1 MLNAFDILI
10 NGHQFKKLYE
20 REFDWVMKKYNL
32 KKIEIEILY
41 FISQCGEHNTAKD
54 IAKVQ
59 YISKAHISNS
69 IEDLSNKKY
78 ISVLGDSTDRR
89 YFHLSVTESARPV
102 IEDIE
107 KVREHLLSILFH
119 NITEEESEFLLRI
132 SKKIVDNI
140 SEELK

>member
-119 NITEEESEFLLRI
+119 NITEEESELMIRI

>member
-1 MLNAFDILI
+1 MLNAFDIII

-20 REFDWVMKKYNL
+20 REYDWVMKKYNI

-69 IEDLSNKKY
+69 IEDLYEKIY
-78 ISVLGDSTDRR
+78 ISVIGDNADRR
-89 YFHLSVTESARPV
+89 YFHLSVTESAKPV

-107 KVREHLLSILFH
+107 KVREYLLSILFR
-119 NITEEESEFLLRI
+119 NITEEESEFMVRI

>member
-20 REFDWVMKKYNL
+20 REYDWVMKKYNL

-54 IAKVQ
+54 IAQVQ

-69 IEDLSNKKY
+69 IEDLSQKKY
-78 ISVLGDSTDRR
+78 ISVIGDSTDRR
-89 YFHLSVTESARPV
+89 YMHLNVAESASPV

-119 NITEEESEFLLRI
+119 NITEEESELMIRI

>member
-1 MLNAFDILI
+1 MLNSFDILI

-20 REFDWVMKKYNL
+20 REYDWVMKKYDL

-54 IAKVQ
+54 IAQVQ

-69 IEDLSNKKY
+69 IEDLSHKKY
-78 ISVLGDSTDRR
+78 ISVIGDSTDRR
-89 YFHLSVTESARPV
+89 YMHLNVTESASPV

-107 KVREHLLSILFH
+107 KVREHLLNILFH
-119 NITEEESEFLLRI
+119 NITEEESELMIRI

-140 SEELK
+140 SEALK

>member
-1 MLNAFDILI
+1 MLNSFDILI

-20 REFDWVMKKYNL
+20 REYDWVMKKYNL

-54 IAKVQ
+54 IAQIQ

-69 IEDLSNKKY
+69 IEDLSHKKY
-78 ISVLGDSTDRR
+78 ISVIGDSTDRR
-89 YFHLSVTESARPV
+89 YMHLNVTESASPV

-107 KVREHLLSILFH
+107 KVREHLLDILFH
-119 NITEEESEFLLRI
+119 NITEEESELMIRI

>member
-1 MLNAFDILI
+1 MLNSFDILI

-20 REFDWVMKKYNL
+20 REYDWVMKKYNL

-54 IAKVQ
+54 IAQIQ

-69 IEDLSNKKY
+69 IEDLSHKKY
-78 ISVLGDSTDRR
+78 ISVIGDSTDRR
-89 YFHLSVTESARPV
+89 YMHLNVTEYASPV

-107 KVREHLLSILFH
+107 KVREHLLRILFH
-119 NITEEESEFLLRI
+119 NITEEESELMIRI